1 MIRRVLVLATVL
13 VVIAVV
19 TAACGSSSPSATS
32 SSASSVAA
40 TTTQVRF
47 VYDWITPDAE
57 LLPVLVAR
65 DLGYYKAAG
74 IETSIAFPPDNSTTM
89 KVLATGKA
97 DIGFDTTVD
106 VVFAKAQDMPIL
118 AIANYG
124 QTNNWGLIGRPGE
137 PINISQLKGKSIGVF
152 TDAWTKAMMPFI
164 LKAANLKA
172 TDVKQIIC
180 QSSDIPLL
188 LDKKLDLATNTAN
201 YGIPD
206 VTTVVHKQPTVL
218 LAKDIGAPD
227 VPVWDYVA
235 STSWLSSNGAVAK
248 AWLAATQKGTEWA
261 IANPVQAAA
270 MFNKDY
276 GKQSGS
282 SDAYNLANWQATMP
296 ILQGANGSMLQTD
309 AQWTSLDNALV
320 GVKLL
325 DKALAPSAYYT
336 NQYVTK

>member
-1 MIRRVLVLATVL
+1 MIRRVLVLTAVL
-13 VVIAVV
+13 LAIVVV
-19 TAACGSSSPSATS
+19 TAACGSSSSPSAGASSPSAT
-32 SSASSVAA
+32 AM
-40 TTTQVRF
+40 TQVRF

-65 DLGYYKAAG
+65 DLGYYKADG
-74 IETSIAFPPDNSTTM
+74 IETSITFPPDNSTTM

-106 VVFAKAQDMPIL
+106 VVFAKAQGMPVL

-152 TDAWTKAMMPFI
+152 TDAWTKAMMPFV
-164 LKAANLKA
+164 LKAANVKA
-172 TDVKQIIC
+172 SDVKQIIC

-218 LAKDIGAPD
+218 LAKDIGAPN

-235 STSWLSSNGAVAK
+235 NSSWLNSKGQVAK
-248 AWLAATQKGTEWA
+248 AWLAATQKGTAWA
-261 IANPVQAAA
+261 IANPAQAAA

-282 SDAYNLANWQATMP
+282 SNAYNLANWQATMP
-296 ILQGANGSMLQTD
+296 ILQGSNGSMLQTD
-309 AQWTSLDNALV
+309 AQWTSLDNALIS
-320 GVKLL
+320 VKLL
-325 DKALAPSAYYT
+325 DKALAPTAYYT